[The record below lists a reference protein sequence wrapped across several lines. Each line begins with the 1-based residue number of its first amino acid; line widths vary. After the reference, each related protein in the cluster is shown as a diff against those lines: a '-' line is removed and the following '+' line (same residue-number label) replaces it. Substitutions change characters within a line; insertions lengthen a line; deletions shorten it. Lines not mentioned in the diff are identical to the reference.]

1 MEKGKW
7 DLSSFLS
14 DRCLF
19 YQLKEGFRFGTDTF
33 LLTTFVRLKGREK
46 LIDLGTGCGVIP
58 ILLLMKYP
66 GLKAWGLDVLK
77 ESVELSEKNAQL
89 NRVSDRFTPVMANVK
104 ELPSIFKPGEFDVV
118 VSNPPFI
125 ERGRGE
131 LSTSYYRAVAR
142 QELTATLEDFIRGAS
157 YLLKNRGRFYLLL
170 PTIRFTD
177 AVLLLRKYSLEPKRL
192 RFIYSYPGDC
202 AKLFLLESVKGG
214 GKALEVEPPLVV
226 YKEKGSRE
234 YTQEVKELYSNFLK

>member
-1 MEKGKW
+1 VEKSKW

-14 DRCLF
+14 ERCLF
-19 YQLKEGFRFGTDTF
+19 YQLKDGFRFGTDTF
-33 LLTTFVRLKGREK
+33 LLTSFVRIKGKEK

-66 GLKAWGLDVLK
+66 GIRAWGLDVLE
-77 ESVELSEKNAQL
+77 ESVELSKKNAQL
-89 NRVSDRFTPVMANVK
+89 NKVSDRFTPVRANVK
-104 ELPSIFKPGEFDVV
+104 EVFSLFKPGEFDVV

-125 ERGRGE
+125 EKGKGE
-131 LSTSYYRAVAR
+131 PSASYYRAVAR

-177 AVLLLRKYSLEPKRL
+177 AMVLLRKYSLEPKRL

-202 AKLFLLESVKGG
+202 AKLFLLDSMKGG

-226 YKEKGSRE
+226 YREKGSKE
-234 YTQEVKELYSNFLK
+234 YTREVNELYSNFLK